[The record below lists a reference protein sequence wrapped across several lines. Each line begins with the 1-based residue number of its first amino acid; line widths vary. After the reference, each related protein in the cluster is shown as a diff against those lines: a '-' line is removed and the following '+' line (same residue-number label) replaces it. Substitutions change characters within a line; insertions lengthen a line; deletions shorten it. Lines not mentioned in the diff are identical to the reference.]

1 MSTKV
6 EYFNFEHLRYDT
18 ISLIDDDE
26 YVPLVDT
33 NKTSFTLTN
42 EEIDLATHLFY
53 IKNKFHI
60 SDEAWKELSATSEN
74 FTSIYSIKNR
84 MDTINRRWSL
94 FPTPGE
100 ADGVQIRLKDSLSEQ
115 IPKIK
120 NKLNGCKTI
129 KIKVSGDET
138 NIGKPLHILNV
149 TYTIIN
155 EDSAAMSEKENYV
168 LAIIKTTEEYNKIRD
183 SLADLID
190 DMRNLDSINIDDD
203 IEYFL
208 GGDWKFLACVCG
220 IGCANQDYA
229 CIWCK
234 CPRLQRWD
242 TSKMW
247 PIRDTSMGAR
257 TVKEIAEHS

>member
-1 MSTKV
+1 
-6 EYFNFEHLRYDT
+6 
-18 ISLIDDDE
+18 
-26 YVPLVDT
+26 
-33 NKTSFTLTN
+33 
-42 EEIDLATHLFY
+42 
-53 IKNKFHI
+53 
-60 SDEAWKELSATSEN
+60 
-74 FTSIYSIKNR
+74 
-84 MDTINRRWSL
+84 MDTINRRWNL

-129 KIKVSGDET
+129 KIKVSDDGT
-138 NIGKPLHILNV
+138 NIGKRLHILNV

-155 EDSAAMSEKENYV
+155 EDSAAMSEKRNYV
-168 LAIIKTTEEYNKIRD
+168 LAIIKTAEEYNKIRD

-190 DMRNLDSINIDDD
+190 MRNLDSINI
-203 IEYFL
+203 L
-208 GGDWKFLACVCG
+208 GGDWKFLGCVCG

-242 TSKMW
+242 TSKTW
-247 PIRDTSMGAR
+247 SIRDASMDAR
-257 TVKEIAEHS
+257 TVKEIA